1 MFKLKQKITK
11 KTGSIFVVPTALLV
25 VILSLVYLNQ
35 NKPLSEK
42 DKSLSE
48 NIPVQTNDKI
58 NLPLNLNSR
67 NITTVYLAYNF
78 FGPIKELR
86 KVPDGVQIILDT
98 SEENLPLFLVNDRDT
113 KIFIIKND
121 RQLPTSID
129 DLKPGLQ
136 VAISTTYDLKYHIW
150 VTRTIHIPLSP

>member
-11 KTGSIFVVPTALLV
+11 KTGSIFVVLTAILI
-25 VILSLVYLNQ
+25 VILGLVYLNQ
-35 NKPLSEK
+35 N
-42 DKSLSE
+42 KSLSE

-58 NLPLNLNSR
+58 NLPLNLNNR

-78 FGPIKELR
+78 FGPIKELK

-113 KIFIIKND
+113 KIFIVKND
-121 RQLPTSID
+121 RQVPTSID